1 MSNLHLQDYRRIA
14 KKQRMVV
21 SEAIKHESVAKQR
34 RILEDYDRVIASN
47 IKLLVKDGLLENW
60 EAYCFYASPAELV
73 SELRNDK
80 SSDIILNE
88 KVSNEAVNFFTG
100 GLKSQAVFLN
110 NVENYLDQVMELAS
124 EGEFP
129 ILQAGL
135 EKAKNEVQAVSNE
148 MEDFFKKSSGEKGV
162 MGKLSTLPQRFLSK
176 IGAGSTKDYQLEYA
190 FFDKLVAQSLVE
202 RKGYLGYLMSQLDEN
217 LIQDTLLESKFILN
231 EQADPVSITRNLSS
245 MGQLVGEI
253 IKMAAKNGGRE
264 LTRVDIASLANSH
277 PDIQRSTLENIIHL
291 TARNTQGL
299 SGDPSQLNADTF
311 YSVGRAMFPDSPFF
325 SPTVRNLPAP
335 TVPGVPDGGGSF
347 LTWLHNLWVKAMTFA
362 KGVYAKLYAYL
373 APKILAI
380 KAWLASVFKGG
391 IAAAKG
397 GIAAAKGLLGKAGSW
412 LGGKLAAFKAGG
424 GVVGAAGK
432 GLAALKAGATGLA
445 GLAGKGL
452 AGLGAAA
459 LSPAAA
465 GLAAVGGAAAAGKSL
480 YSLMSRRGKL
490 QNVYDFVN
498 SLKNVANASIKEGL
512 TKLSNLISESQMFA
526 ELFEAEGEAEAAP
539 PVPETP
545 KPEESAK
552 AKEVSKMVKLYAAT
566 MKKYVD
572 VDSLA
577 AELDTE
583 EGHELLNKIKAVKR
597 PEVPVE
603 RSK

>member
-1 MSNLHLQDYRRIA
+1 MSNIHLQDYRRIA

-21 SEAIKHESVAKQR
+21 YEAIKHESVAKQR

-47 IKLLVKDGLLENW
+47 IKLLAKDGLLENW
-60 EAYCFYASPAELV
+60 EAYCFYASPAELI
-73 SELRNDK
+73 SELRKNN

-110 NVENYLDQVMELAS
+110 NVENYLDQVMALAS

-129 ILQAGL
+129 VLQAGL

-148 MEDFFKKSSGEKGV
+148 MEEFFKKSSGEKGV

-190 FFDKLVAQSLVE
+190 FFDKLVTESLVE
-202 RKGYLGYLMSQLDEN
+202 RKGYLGYVMSQLDED
-217 LIQDTLLESKFILN
+217 LIQDTLLESKIMLN
-231 EQADPVSITRNLSS
+231 EQVEPVSIARGMSS
-245 MGQLVGEI
+245 MGQIVTEI
-253 IKMAAKNGGRE
+253 GKLAARQGGRL
-264 LTRVDIASLANSH
+264 LTSSDISSLAQAH
-277 PDIQRSTLENIIHL
+277 PDISTKTFENIVHL
-291 TARNTQGL
+291 MGRNAQGVA
-299 SGDPSQLNADTF
+299 GDPSLITPDLFQ
-311 YSVGRAMFPDSPFF
+311 SVGRAMGWLPNNAAS
-325 SPTVRNLPAP
+325 LPAP
-335 TVPGVPDGGGSF
+335 PPMPGVPDGGTSF

-380 KAWLASVFKGG
+380 KAWLAGVLKSG

-498 SLKNVANASIKEGL
+498 SLKNVANASIKESL
-512 TKLSNLISESQMFA
+512 TKLSKLISESQMFA
-526 ELFEAEGEAEAAP
+526 ELFEAEGEAEAP
-539 PVPETP
+539 PPAPETP
-545 KPEESAK
+545 APEKSAK

-583 EGHELLNKIKAVKR
+583 AGHELLNKIKAVKR